1 MGAEVK
7 ATAFAVRLEEH
18 PFRSLDRLA
27 ETTVHLRNWLV
38 ARAAG
43 DYLALDSRQP
53 AKVGAR
59 VAAAIRDDF
68 ASDEEIARARGKFA
82 DRE

>member
-1 MGAEVK
+1 MGAEVN

-53 AKVGAR
+53 AKLGAR
-59 VAAAIRDDF
+59 VAAAIRVDF
-68 ASDEEIARARGKFA
+68 ASDEEMARARGKFA

>member
-1 MGAEVK
+1 M
-7 ATAFAVRLEEH
+7 
-18 PFRSLDRLA
+18 
-27 ETTVHLRNWLV
+27 HLRNWLV

-59 VAAAIRDDF
+59 IAVAARDDF